1 MLTAPDKILIS
12 GMECLTSVG
21 VSKGEREVP
30 QHLNI
35 DVEFPAD
42 CRVSGKSDSI
52 HDAVDYD
59 LVAQTVA
66 EVCASREF
74 QLIET
79 VAEQIARRTLERFPI
94 SQVRVLVRKI
104 SPVPAPRVAYVS
116 VEITRSSSSP

>member
-1 MLTAPDKILIS
+1 MMTPPDKILIS

-21 VSKGEREVP
+21 ISKGEREVR

-42 CRVSGKSDSI
+42 CRVSAKSDSI
-52 HDAVDYD
+52 KDAVDYD

-74 QLIET
+74 HLIET
-79 VAEQIARRTLERFPI
+79 VAEHIARRTLETFPI

-104 SPVPAPRVAYVS
+104 SPVAAPRVAFVS
-116 VEITRSSSSP
+116 VEITRPVSSL

>member
-1 MLTAPDKILIS
+1 MMTAPDKILIS

-21 VSKGEREVP
+21 ISSGEREVR
-30 QHLNI
+30 QQLNI

-42 CRVSGKSDSI
+42 CRVSAKSDSI
-52 HDAVDYD
+52 KDAVDYD

-74 QLIET
+74 HLIET
-79 VAEQIARRTLERFPI
+79 VAELIARRTLERFPI

-116 VEITRSSSSP
+116 VEITRPVGPL

>member
-1 MLTAPDKILIS
+1 MLTDSDKILIS
-12 GMECLTSVG
+12 GMECLTSIG
-21 VSKGEREVP
+21 VSKGEREVR
-30 QHLNI
+30 QHLI
-35 DVEFPAD
+35 VDLEFPAD

-52 HDAVDYD
+52 MDTVDYD

-79 VAEQIARRTLERFPI
+79 VAEQIARRSLERFPI

-116 VEITRSSSSP
+116 VEITRSSSSL